1 MELLPE
7 IGILGIVE
15 GITEFIPVSST
26 AHLIIASTL
35 MGLPQAEF
43 VSFFEVFIQSG
54 AILAV
59 IFLYFDY
66 IRKHQELIPKVLV
79 SFIPT
84 AIIGFIMRDI
94 IKNVFFQSIGIIAA
108 ALLLVGVV
116 FIIVEIFIRNNKLV
130 LKKDLTDLK
139 YKDAFLIGLI
149 QSFAVVPGVSRAG
162 AVIVGM
168 MLMKYKRSEAAVFS
182 FLLAI
187 PTIIGASV
195 LDLLKTDPSLF
206 TPVVL
211 RFIGTGFLLSF
222 LSALIFVK
230 WLTRYLQKNSLVIF
244 GVYRII
250 LAILLLLAFT

>member
-149 QSFAVVPGVSRAG
+149 QSFAV
-162 AVIVGM
+162 
-168 MLMKYKRSEAAVFS
+168 
-182 FLLAI
+182 
-187 PTIIGASV
+187 IGASV